1 MFAVGQLIYWALQF
15 FLIALLVRVVFD
27 YLRMFSPNW
36 RPKGIVMPI
45 AEIIYTLTDPPLR
58 FVRRFVPPL
67 RLGPIAL
74 DLSFIVV
81 FFVVQILARI
91 VFIAWESCCS
101 FSSRT

>member
-45 AEIIYTLTDPPLR
+45 AEIIYTLTDPSLR

-91 VFIAWESCCS
+91 VFIA
-101 FSSRT
+101 F

>member
-1 MFAVGQLIYWALQF
+1 MFAVGQLIYWALQL
-15 FLIALLVRVVFD
+15 FLLALLIRVVFD

-36 RPKGIVMPI
+36 RPKGIIMPI

-67 RLGPIAL
+67 RLGPVAL

-91 VFIAWESCCS
+91 VFIAI
-101 FSSRT
+101 